1 MVLKYSLVLIVV
13 ILVEEL
19 VSKPVTNVIPSP
31 SLTPNSKEKIE
42 LQFKEWN
49 NKGACNKIC
58 RLWKLM
64 WEKRKAE
71 ERQIK
76 DE

>member
-64 WEKRKAE
+64 WEKGKAE